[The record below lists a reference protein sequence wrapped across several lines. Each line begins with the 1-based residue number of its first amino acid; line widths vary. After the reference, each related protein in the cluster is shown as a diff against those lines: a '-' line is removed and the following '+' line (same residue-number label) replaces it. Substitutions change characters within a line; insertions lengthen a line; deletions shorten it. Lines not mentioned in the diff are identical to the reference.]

1 VGLFKNQGYMSNKI
15 SNYFRNSVIE
25 LKKVNWPTKKQTI
38 NHTFLVV
45 GISLGM
51 ALFLGIVDFILTKV
65 LQLVI

>member
-1 VGLFKNQGYMSNKI
+1 MGKNKLF
-15 SNYFRNSVIE
+15 NYFRNSVTE

-38 NHTFLVV
+38 DHTLLVV

-51 ALFLGIVDFILTKV
+51 ALFLGIVDFVLTRI

>member
-1 VGLFKNQGYMSNKI
+1 MSSKI
-15 SNYFRNSVIE
+15 SNYFKNSITE

-38 NHTFLVV
+38 NHTLLVV

-51 ALFLGIVDFILTKV
+51 ALFLGIVDFVLTKV

>member
-1 VGLFKNQGYMSNKI
+1 MANKL

-38 NHTFLVV
+38 SHTLLVI

>member
-1 VGLFKNQGYMSNKI
+1 MVNNKLFNYFKN
-15 SNYFRNSVIE
+15 SVAE

-38 NHTFLVV
+38 DHTLLVV

-51 ALFLGIVDFILTKV
+51 ALFLGIVDFILTKI

>member
-1 VGLFKNQGYMSNKI
+1 MSNKI

>member
-1 VGLFKNQGYMSNKI
+1 MGKNKLF
-15 SNYFRNSVIE
+15 NYFRNSVTE

-38 NHTFLVV
+38 DHTLLVV

-51 ALFLGIVDFILTKV
+51 ALFLGIVDFILTRI

>member
-1 VGLFKNQGYMSNKI
+1 MSNKLF
-15 SNYFRNSVIE
+15 NYFRNSIRE

-38 NHTFLVV
+38 SHTLLVV

>member
-1 VGLFKNQGYMSNKI
+1 MANKL

-38 NHTFLVV
+38 SHTLLVV

>member
-1 VGLFKNQGYMSNKI
+1 MANKL

-38 NHTFLVV
+38 NHTLLII

>member
-1 VGLFKNQGYMSNKI
+1 MGKNKLF
-15 SNYFRNSVIE
+15 NYFRNSVAE

-38 NHTFLVV
+38 DHTLLVV

-51 ALFLGIVDFILTKV
+51 ALFLGIVDFVLTRI